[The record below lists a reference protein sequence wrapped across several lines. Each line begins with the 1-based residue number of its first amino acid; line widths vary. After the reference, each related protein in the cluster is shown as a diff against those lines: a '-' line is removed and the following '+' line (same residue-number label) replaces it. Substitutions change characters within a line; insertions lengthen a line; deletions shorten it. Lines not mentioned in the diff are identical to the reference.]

1 MGGGCGGG
9 VINDGRGVCVG
20 GGGRLWGRGYK

>member
-9 VINDGRGVCVG
+9 VINDGGGVCV